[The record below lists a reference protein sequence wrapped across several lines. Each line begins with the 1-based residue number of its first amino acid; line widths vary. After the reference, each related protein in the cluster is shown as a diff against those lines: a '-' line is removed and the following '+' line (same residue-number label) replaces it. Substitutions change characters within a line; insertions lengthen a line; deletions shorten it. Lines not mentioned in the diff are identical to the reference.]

1 MSRSQR
7 RAGYIV
13 AVITT
18 LLVLL
23 ARLGLERVLADQ
35 ARLLPFMLAVMAA
48 AWWGGLRPG
57 LLATFLA
64 AFLGVLFVV
73 PPSDSLSIETAADG
87 LNAALF
93 VIVGVTISI
102 LFEELHAARR
112 NEADKQF
119 RTLADTVAQ
128 LVWMAHPN
136 GHRFWFNQRWYD
148 YTGTTLDE
156 VKGDGWQAFC
166 DPADLPQVLSTWNA
180 ALAVGVPWE
189 STYRLRAKNGTP
201 RWFLAR
207 SVPIRNEMGEIVRW
221 YGTST
226 DIQDRIEIEQAL
238 READARK
245 DQYLA
250 TLAHELR
257 NPLSPISNAL
267 SLWPH
272 VADDKIELE
281 RLRAVIGR
289 QLKQLVRLIDDLLDV
304 ARFSRGKIVLRKQTV
319 GLADVIHAA
328 VESVKPMIDAG
339 GHQLTLAI
347 PRQPIYINAD
357 SARLMQVFANI
368 LNNAAKYSVRNGAIA
383 IAVEKSGVEALVRI
397 RDNGPGIPTSMLDKI
412 FEPFV
417 QVNRTVDSSQGGL
430 GIGLTLA
437 QQLVKLH
444 GGKIEA
450 HSDGAKT
457 STGTSRPNRL
467 RVAHRA
473 AFWLWMT
480 SRSRRSFW
488 QACFAS

>member
-23 ARLGLERVLADQ
+23 GRLGLERVLDDQ

-73 PPSDSLSIETAADG
+73 PPSNSLTIETAADG

-102 LFEELHAARR
+102 LFEELHTARR
-112 NEADKQF
+112 NEADRQF

-128 LVWMAHPN
+128 LVWMARPN

-148 YTGTTLDE
+148 YTGTTLDQ
-156 VKGDGWQAFC
+156 VQGDGWQAYC
-166 DPADLPQVLSTWNA
+166 DQADLPQVLSTWNA
-180 ALAVGVPWE
+180 ALAAGAPWE
-189 STYRLRAKNGTP
+189 STYRLRSKNGTA

-207 SVPIRNEMGEIVRW
+207 AVPIRNESGELIRW

-238 READARK
+238 RESDARK

-272 VADDKIELE
+272 VIDDKIELE

-319 GLADVIHAA
+319 ALDDVIHAA
-328 VESVKPMIDAG
+328 VESVKPTIDAD

-357 SARLMQVFANI
+357 SARLTQVFANI
-368 LNNAAKYSVRNGAIA
+368 LNNAAKYTIRNGAIT
-383 IAVEKSGVEALVRI
+383 ICVEKSGAEAVVRI
-397 RDNGPGIPTSMLDKI
+397 QDNGPGIPTAMLDKI

-444 GGKIEA
+444 GGTIAA
-450 HSDGAKT
+450 HSDGVGQGSEFIVT
-457 STGTSRPNRL
+457 LPI
-467 RVAHRA
+467 VAA
-473 AFWLWMT
+473 LT
-480 SRSRRSFW
+480 
-488 QACFAS
+488 